1 MIGQSNRQ
9 TFPQRASLYFQRF
22 MLPQS
27 ANVAS
32 LCGNFESLGYSLG
45 YSRGGLRL
53 LQELWGQQDC
63 HGGHGHSVPE
73 RRRAQVMVAQ
83 LCDSTWG

>member
-9 TFPQRASLYFQRF
+9 TFPQRASVYFQRF

-32 LCGNFESLGYSLG
+32 LCRKFEAIGYNLGYSLPLE
-45 YSRGGLRL
+45 RG
-53 LQELWGQQDC
+53 
-63 HGGHGHSVPE
+63 V
-73 RRRAQVMVAQ
+73 
-83 LCDSTWG
+83 